1 MRIPAKKV
9 PLSCCAGI
17 LPTSSPGSRDH
28 LDVLWGQSCVSLG
41 MKKGGPG
48 GQSREPAGHQG
59 SDWEELG
66 DALSGYPV
74 PALRPWSFE
83 VSLLHLLPLLS
94 HLPGED
100 FLSWGQ
106 GGDG

>member
-1 MRIPAKKV
+1 
-9 PLSCCAGI
+9 
-17 LPTSSPGSRDH
+17 
-28 LDVLWGQSCVSLG
+28 

-66 DALSGYPV
+66 DALSGYPI
-74 PALRPWSFE
+74 PALCPWSFE
-83 VSLLHLLPLLS
+83 VSLHHLLPLLS
-94 HLPGED
+94 HLPSED

-106 GGDG
+106 SEEESAAPELGMFIERRNEGLSDGYHHH